1 MGVRLLYIMFLFYC
15 MLPNFTRRKP
25 VLPYFGFYAKLIGL
39 GFAMA
44 IIGLLTLLLLGQ
56 L

>member
-1 MGVRLLYIMFLFYC
+1 MEVCLLYITVLFYC

-25 VLPYFGFYAKLIGL
+25 VLPYFNFYIKLIGL
-39 GFAMA
+39 GFVMA
-44 IIGLLTLLLLGQ
+44 VIGLSILLLLGQ